1 MVTIDGPAD
10 FFPSMKKSRATTT
23 GGPLSGGSWTRAST
37 PGESGSRNEA
47 IGELDVAAKPAPLR
61 ALLIRS
67 TMPRPQALSLAFET
81 VPPICGLGGRA
92 GAGQLDR
99 TAAAPG
105 GAGAVFSP
113 WALGRLRGP
122 GQASL
127 DMKGT
132 ILSELDKRFSRPS
145 RCSVGLTSNCSNI
158 LSKSVAFVVS
168 RP

>member
-23 GGPLSGGSWTRAST
+23 GGRLSAALGERQH
-37 PGESGSRNEA
+37 PGESASRSEA

-81 VPPICGLGGRA
+81 VPPICGLVGRA
-92 GAGQLDR
+92 DAGQLDR

-105 GAGAVFSP
+105 GTGAVFSP